1 MLKGVKLS
9 DRIKVPS
16 QRQLTDAGQMI
27 VPCAFARTGTQLY
40 TAGQLGIQDKETD
53 EVIEVHR
60 DEVDVFDEE
69 SMASFRSAP
78 VTLGHP
84 KGEDGLAIQVTAENA
99 KELQVGMLEGKAVR
113 DEDTLAGVIV
123 LSSKEAIDALENG
136 TQELSAGYVCDI
148 AEVEGKYYQR
158 NIRANHIAI
167 VDKGRAGSS
176 CRISDEADQVIEG
189 LEESAKKDIEDSVDD
204 SSKDLDYLTVL
215 AKHIAD
221 ESNAKADLE
230 GKLKETDNKVVELTD
245 EISKANET
253 IEAKN
258 KEIEAAKVELED
270 AIAASNENVIER
282 CEVIDKARYI
292 ADLKDFGDKTIA
304 DIKKLVVADQLPNLD
319 LEGKDEQYIN
329 ARFDILMED
338 AEKETPMSQVLRD
351 HASNQVAT
359 KYDDPVA
366 VARQNMINRNKGNK

>member
-1 MLKGVKLS
+1 MLKGVILS

-16 QRQLTDAGQMI
+16 QRQITDAGQMI

-40 TAGQLGIQDKETD
+40 TAKQLGIVDKEAN
-53 EVIEVHR
+53 EVVEVYR
-60 DEVDVFDEE
+60 DEVDVFDED
-69 SMASFRSAP
+69 SVASFRSAP

-84 KGEDGLAIQVTAENA
+84 KNEDGQPIQVTADNA
-99 KELQVGMLEGKAVR
+99 KELQVGMLEGKAFR

-123 LSSKEAIDALENG
+123 LSNKEAIDALENG
-136 TQELSAGYVCDI
+136 TQELSAGYICDI
-148 AEVEGKYYQR
+148 AEVEGKFYQR

-189 LEESAKKDIEDSVDD
+189 LEESAKQDITGSITEVVDSNF
-204 SSKDLDYLTVL
+204 LTVF

-221 ESNAKADLE
+221 ESVAKQLLVD
-230 GKLKETDNKVVELTD
+230 KLKEVDEKLVELTD
-245 EISKANET
+245 EISKANEA
-253 IEAKN
+253 IEAKD
-258 KEIEAAKVELED
+258 KEIEEGKIKLED

-292 ADLKDFGDKTIA
+292 ADLKDFGDKTVA
-304 DIKKLVVADQLPNLD
+304 EIKKLVVADQLPNLS
-319 LEGKDEQYIN
+319 LEGKDEQYVS
-329 ARFDILMED
+329 ARFDILMEE

-351 HASNQVAT
+351 HANNQVVT
-359 KYDDPVA
+359 KHEDPVA
-366 VARQNMINRNKGNK
+366 VARQNMINRNKGK